1 MSNQLQNKFKAYHLG
16 NGWGTFVDIE
26 NYTHD
31 TYDVNNKN
39 LIPIIERQP
48 DDNSDEYDIV
58 DYYTNDIEKVL
69 KKIDD
74 KFKPD
79 NIKYNFEKTK
89 NDYSDLI
96 FKLDFITFITVS
108 IATCV
113 GFFIF

>member
-1 MSNQLQNKFKAYHLG
+1 MSNQLQNKFKPYHFG

-26 NYTHD
+26 NYT
-31 TYDVNNKN
+31 YDINNKN
-39 LIPIIERQP
+39 LLPIIETRIYSNHNQ
-48 DDNSDEYDIV
+48 YD
-58 DYYTNDIEKVL
+58 DIERVV

-74 KFKPD
+74 
-79 NIKYNFEKTK
+79 NIEYNFEKIN

-96 FKLDFITFITVS
+96 FKADFITFITLS

>member
-1 MSNQLQNKFKAYHLG
+1 MKNQLQNKFKPYHFG

-26 NYTHD
+26 NYT
-31 TYDVNNKN
+31 YDINNKN
-39 LIPIIERQP
+39 LIPIIERQSN
-48 DDNSDEYDIV
+48 DNSDEYDIV
-58 DYYTNDIEKVL
+58 DYYNNDIEKVL

-79 NIKYNFEKTK
+79 NIGCNFEKTT

-96 FKLDFITFITVS
+96 FKVDFITFITVT